1 LLCLLQM
8 FRCLNPD
15 WIKCGQ
21 ISPFDSVIRKNYD
34 Y

>member
-1 LLCLLQM
+1 M

-34 Y
+34 YNLL